1 MGTDELLPISG
12 LDYALA
18 DVPTHLDPAAAQALN
33 VLTNDVGFTIN
44 VGGCV
49 LGVTSG
55 LAILRGA
62 RLPNWLGWVA
72 IVIGIATATPA
83 TFIAFG
89 VFIIWSVVVSVLLYV
104 RTGRPETAATTGSP
118 LPA

>member
-1 MGTDELLPISG
+1 VRHLRIGF
-12 LDYALA
+12 ALA
-18 DVPTHLDPAAAQALN
+18 GFAAALLSVAL
-33 VLTNDVGFTIN
+33 DDH
-44 VGGCV
+44 
-49 LGVTSG
+49 
-55 LAILRGA
+55 R
-62 RLPNWLGWVA
+62 LGWVA
-72 IVIGIATATPA
+72 ILIGIATATPA